1 MRVNRHRRP
10 TVVGWRDFAGEADW
24 RLSPAKRNRE
34 DRMARYIELL
44 NWTDQGV
51 KNVKDSPK
59 RLDAARQLAKKMGC
73 EVRDFYMTTGAC
85 DMVVIIDAPD
95 DEAVAKFNLTLA
107 MGGNVRTTTLK
118 AFPED
123 AYRKIIGA
131 L

>member
-1 MRVNRHRRP
+1 
-10 TVVGWRDFAGEADW
+10 
-24 RLSPAKRNRE
+24 
-34 DRMARYIELL
+34 MARYIELL

-85 DMVVIIDAPD
+85 DMVVIVDAPD